1 MNYTHFNKFIY
12 DYCFNSNNSGD
23 EIIMS
28 VDESVIN
35 QFQKEYKI
43 TNVELQ
49 ESFKYNFHRNW
60 EYALELN
67 SEIPNFFGLIA
78 IQIYIASQMKDENEE
93 LTHRTYN
100 PRLIEYLGIK
110 KEHLNKIY
118 TNYQDNIWQGLKTW
132 SNQNNYQ
139 ITIPEIGFG
148 TGRFIAYPLS
158 HSLLNKED
166 LKYVPLIFEDV
177 SLRPNESIAFVDFMN
192 LITES
197 INIQNQTNHFKRLKS
212 RLEKDNKIE
221 RLYNQIHLFYTNEW
235 AGELPIIKD
244 KQQKTN
250 ELNNKTLNNK
260 NDGFLYFNFDDKLI
274 QKLSDDRD
282 LLESISLLDLDLFI
296 KTKSFFP
303 FNSKNLL
310 FFEKGNYE
318 EWLYT
323 KYLSCNTH
331 IIICEKHNSYFIDR
345 LGNLLNDFS
354 NKLYTIKEIE
364 ITNND
369 SKYFTKALNLYSI
382 ENGLKIKRN
391 QWLKN
396 AGPDIVLSNNA
407 ELRINGIIH
416 SENKISMLNYE
427 VGVYKLRGSNIKPTE
442 IEIID
447 SNPMNLLPTIADVGW
462 QIDKDSNKW
471 QRIESELNIN
481 GLCFSFKVDS
491 VIENTQTWIN
501 AVSKKTNTQK
511 YKTQIINAL
520 NRNRYGI

>member
-1 MNYTHFNKFIY
+1 MIYQRFNYYIY
-12 DYCFNSNNSGD
+12 DYFFNLNHSRD

-49 ESFKYNFHRNW
+49 ESFKHYFHLNW
-60 EYALELN
+60 KYALELN

-78 IQIYIASQMKDENEE
+78 IQIYIASLMKDENEE

-118 TNYQDNIWQGLKTW
+118 TNYQDYIWQGLKKW

-197 INIQNQTNHFKRLKS
+197 LNLQNQTNHFKRIKS

-244 KQQKTN
+244 KQQKTK
-250 ELNNKTLNNK
+250 EINNKTLNNK

-274 QKLSDDRD
+274 QKLSDDGD
-282 LLESISLLDLDLFI
+282 LLETISLLDLDLFN

-303 FNSKNLL
+303 FNSNNLL

-331 IIICEKHNSYFIDR
+331 IIICEKHYSFFIDR
-345 LGNLLNDFS
+345 LGNILNDFS

-364 ITNND
+364 ITNKD
-369 SKYFTKALNLYSI
+369 SRYFSKALNSYSI
-382 ENGLKIKRN
+382 ENGLKINRR

-396 AGPDIVLSNNA
+396 AGPDIVISDGT
-407 ELRINGIIH
+407 ELRINGEVRKEKRISLCKSNVGIY
-416 SENKISMLNYE
+416 KI
-427 VGVYKLRGSNIKPTE
+427 RGNNIKPTE
-442 IEIID
+442 IEIIECD
-447 SNPMNLLPTIADVGW
+447 LSNIMPLPADIGW
-462 QIDKDSNKW
+462 IIDKENKKW
-471 QRIESELNIN
+471 EPDESEININ
-481 GLCFSFKVDS
+481 GLSFSFKFTT

-501 AVSKKTNTQK
+501 SVSKKTKTRK
-511 YKTQIINAL
+511 YKTQVINAL
-520 NRNRYGI
+520 IRKNYGI